1 MSLLAAL
8 AIIVVTTAGSAH
20 VARMGSVPDLG
31 AHAAQMMQVEGGC
44 AVPCAG
50 DQPCDPAMAGLC
62 SFASVGITGSVS
74 APAVQA
80 NFAFHAMGRILAP
93 GLVLS

>member
-1 MSLLAAL
+1 
-8 AIIVVTTAGSAH
+8 
-20 VARMGSVPDLG
+20 
-31 AHAAQMMQVEGGC
+31 
-44 AVPCAG
+44 
-50 DQPCDPAMAGLC
+50 PCDPAMAGLC

-93 GLVLS
+93 GLVLSGILPELADRPPTNRLV